1 MPYSRLAYSR
11 PYSQVRITFD
21 QLYIPLSLAMINCL
35 YHLSPVP
42 ITDQLFLA
50 LITCPK
56 HRSIVPNT
64 DQLSPDMIYCPNYN
78 QLSLSMIMSP

>member
-11 PYSQVRITFD
+11 RYRQVRITTD
-21 QLYIPLSLAMINCL
+21 QLYIPLSLSMINCP

-42 ITDQLFLA
+42 IPDQLFLA

-56 HRSIVPNT
+56 HRSIVPST
-64 DQLSPDMIYCPNYN
+64 DQLSLALINCP
-78 QLSLSMIMSP
+78 